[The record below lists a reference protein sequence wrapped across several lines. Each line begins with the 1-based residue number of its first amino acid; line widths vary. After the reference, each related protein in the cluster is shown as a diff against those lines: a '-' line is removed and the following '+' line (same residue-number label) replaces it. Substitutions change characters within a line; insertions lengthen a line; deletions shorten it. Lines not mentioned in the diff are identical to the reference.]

1 MSDILEKVQKSFQ
14 ESTEQIAKLT
24 SDLGAITDLEGE
36 LAQLS
41 ENLQKSASSL
51 RQISKDHAKFIS
63 YATDLNQNLE
73 SAVDGLITVDPK
85 KLNDGIRNLGKQ
97 ASALDKELNSGIS
110 RLEEAQYKTDER
122 LKNGLGDLNR
132 RLTALEKQVGEI
144 DGVTQRLLPQ
154 TKKSSAQAVNFLL
167 LLFICQIVGFAVI
180 AYRLY

>member
-1 MSDILEKVQKSFQ
+1 MSDVLEKVQKSFQ

-24 SDLGAITDLEGE
+24 GDLGAITDLEGE

-51 RQISKDHAKFIS
+51 RQISKEHAKFIS

-73 SAVDGLITVDPK
+73 SAVDGLITVDPER
-85 KLNDGIRNLGKQ
+85 LNDGLRSIYKLTYAIEK
-97 ASALDKELNSGIS
+97 DLNAGIS
-110 RLEEAQYKTDER
+110 RLEKGQKTADER
-122 LKNGLGDLNR
+122 LKNGLGDLKR
-132 RLTALEKQVGEI
+132 RLTALEKQIGEI
-144 DGVTQRLLPQ
+144 DGVTQKFLPQ
-154 TKKSSAQAVNFLL
+154 TQKSSAQAVNFLL